1 MAERKKKKQKK
12 GSPQATRKTP
22 KKAAR
27 KAGDKSPQKAS
38 GSASRRPAGK
48 QAKKTSTKAAKKT
61 SKKTSKASARKGS
74 NKASAAQSSSG
85 TSRKPTAKDSPGK
98 AGQGEDAKARPAKR
112 PPKAVKYATAE
123 SMAKSQRE
131 ISVSEF
137 FAKNR
142 HLLGFDNP
150 RKALLTTVREA
161 VDNALDACEEAG
173 ICPRLIVR
181 IEQLGETHFKVGVED
196 NGPGII
202 KKQIPNIFGK
212 LLYGSKF
219 HRLKMSRGQQGIGIS
234 AAGMYGLLTTGRPVR
249 ITSRTSRRAQ
259 AHFYELQI
267 DTRKNRPDIIRDE
280 PIEWD
285 VDHGTKVEIEI
296 EARYTRGKQ
305 SVDGYLEQTAIAN
318 PHVAITYCAPDGRVE
333 EYPASVEQLPPVPRE
348 VKPHPHGV
356 ELGVLIKMLQDT
368 PEKRVK
374 GFLTKEFSRVS
385 PRLAEQILEAAGLT
399 GKTWTASVDGR
410 DVERVYRAIQ
420 EAKILAPATDCIVP
434 IGDQQLLAGLRQVVP
449 AEFYTATSRKPTVYR
464 GNPFVIEGAIA
475 YGQPP
480 KDADAGT
487 KTKATPPPGNDD
499 EGAPTA
505 RVLRFANRV
514 PLQYQQGACAIT
526 KSVTGMN
533 WKSYGLS
540 QSRGSLPAGPLT
552 IVVHMASVWVPFTSE
567 SKEAIASYPEILKEI
582 RLVLQDCG
590 RKLGAHVR
598 RAVRTR
604 QELKKRSYIQKYI
617 PAIGEALRDI
627 LDLKEAEVDSVCDE
641 LKGILE
647 RSRKM

>member
-1 MAERKKKKQKK
+1 
-12 GSPQATRKTP
+12 
-22 KKAAR
+22 
-27 KAGDKSPQKAS
+27 
-38 GSASRRPAGK
+38 
-48 QAKKTSTKAAKKT
+48 
-61 SKKTSKASARKGS
+61 
-74 NKASAAQSSSG
+74 
-85 TSRKPTAKDSPGK
+85 
-98 AGQGEDAKARPAKR
+98 
-112 PPKAVKYATAE
+112 
-123 SMAKSQRE
+123 
-131 ISVSEF
+131 
-137 FAKNR
+137 
-142 HLLGFDNP
+142 
-150 RKALLTTVREA
+150 
-161 VDNALDACEEAG
+161 
-173 ICPRLIVR
+173 
-181 IEQLGETHFKVGVED
+181 
-196 NGPGII
+196 
-202 KKQIPNIFGK
+202 
-212 LLYGSKF
+212 
-219 HRLKMSRGQQGIGIS
+219 
-234 AAGMYGLLTTGRPVR
+234 
-249 ITSRTSRRAQ
+249 
-259 AHFYELQI
+259 
-267 DTRKNRPDIIRDE
+267 
-280 PIEWD
+280 
-285 VDHGTKVEIEI
+285 
-296 EARYTRGKQ
+296 
-305 SVDGYLEQTAIAN
+305 
-318 PHVAITYCAPDGRVE
+318 
-333 EYPASVEQLPPVPRE
+333 
-348 VKPHPHGV
+348 
-356 ELGVLIKMLQDT
+356 MLQDT

-385 PRLAEQILEAAGLT
+385 PRLAEQILQAASLT

-480 KDADAGT
+480 KDADAGA